1 MKAVNLGTQIR
12 QITVVTVLIGFV
24 SYAFNFVVARLL
36 SPDDAAKTMTSW
48 TVINL
53 CLLIIQFPIELY
65 APRLLRSMAE
75 REQQKYFDSLVMVY
89 IAVTSAL
96 TFLLFLSYY
105 STRYGINATEIG
117 VFAVLSASSSL
128 FQMFRTINIAR
139 EKLAYLARSAVVLS
153 VVSFCFFALIYLRDV
168 NSATA
173 PLLVTAFGFL
183 AAAIMNV
190 RLTDITFHKLRMM
203 FQHRV
208 EYLETFSFREI
219 GALSLSNLVSLLL
232 VPGGA
237 VFTGVVGLTTEETVV
252 YLGSI
257 ALAVIPITVLNST
270 TMPIYLRAINLFSE
284 KKLVELRKLFAR
296 AFVAYFA
303 LSVAIVISF
312 WLVGEKMLL
321 IFIGD
326 KYQYSAMVFTFSSIA
341 VCGSFAGSLPR
352 IFLMAMGKTRQTYK
366 PLLLTVVL
374 YLTLIFSI
382 RNGHVGLFT
391 ASIASSLFVSFV
403 TLLLFQK
410 NIRHLAVQTS

>member
-75 REQQKYFDSLVMVY
+75 REQQKYFDSLVLVY
-89 IAVTSAL
+89 ITGTSVL

-117 VFAVLSASSSL
+117 VFAILIASSSL

-139 EKLAYLARSAVVLS
+139 ENLANLARSAIVLS
-153 VVSFCFFALIYLRDV
+153 VVSFCLFLMIYLLDI

-173 PLLVTAFGFL
+173 LLLVTAFGFIVV
-183 AAAIMNV
+183 AIMNL
-190 RLTDITFHKLRMM
+190 RLTDISLHKLRMM

-219 GALSLSNLVSLLL
+219 GAQSLSNLVSLLL

-237 VFTGVVGLTTEETVV
+237 VFTGLVGLTTTETVV
-252 YLGSI
+252 YLGST
-257 ALAVIPITVLNST
+257 ALAVIPVTVLNST

-284 KKLVELRKLFAR
+284 RNIAQFRVLFIKAST
-296 AFVAYFA
+296 AY
-303 LSVAIVISF
+303 VAISGAIVFSF
-312 WLVGEKMLL
+312 WLVGERILL

-326 KYQYSAMVFTFSSIA
+326 KYQYSAMVFTFSSVA
-341 VCGSFAGSLPR
+341 VCVSFAGSLPR
-352 IFLMAMGKTRQTYK
+352 TFLMAMGETKQTLK
-366 PLLLTVVL
+366 PLLATIVL
-374 YLTLIFSI
+374 YLALIFFI

-391 ASIASSLFVSFV
+391 ASIASSLFVSAATF
-403 TLLLFQK
+403 LLFRK
-410 NIRHLAVQTS
+410 ELRRLISR

>member
-75 REQQKYFDSLVMVY
+75 REQQKYFDSLVLVY
-89 IAVTSAL
+89 IAGTSVL

-117 VFAVLSASSSL
+117 VFAILIASSSL

-139 EKLAYLARSAVVLS
+139 ENLANLARSAIVLS
-153 VVSFCFFALIYLRDV
+153 VVSFCLFVMIYLRDI

-173 PLLVTAFGFL
+173 PLLVTAFGFIV
-183 AAAIMNV
+183 AAIMNL
-190 RLTDITFHKLRMM
+190 RLTDISRHKLRMM

-237 VFTGVVGLTTEETVV
+237 VFTGLVGLTTAETVV
-252 YLGSI
+252 YLGST
-257 ALAVIPITVLNST
+257 ALAVIPVTVLNST

-284 KKLVELRKLFAR
+284 RNIAQFRVLFIKAS
-296 AFVAYFA
+296 AAY
-303 LSVAIVISF
+303 VAISGAIVFSF
-312 WLVGEKMLL
+312 WLVGERMLL

-341 VCGSFAGSLPR
+341 VCVSFAGSLPR
-352 IFLMAMGKTRQTYK
+352 IFLMAMGKTKQTYK
-366 PLLLTVVL
+366 PLLATIVL
-374 YLTLIFSI
+374 YLALVFSI

-391 ASIASSLFVSFV
+391 ASIASSLFVSSV
-403 TLLLFQK
+403 TFLLFQK
-410 NIRHLAVQTS
+410 NIRHLEVQTS